1 MIASAMQLV
10 HLICYG
16 KRQGYNDKA
25 LTWRKNLLTVQLV
38 LLDLMKF
45 LYLIFSLAFPAHSR
59 TPPLKCL
66 LSFAR
71 SRTLIHAKFAR
82 FPLPTFCPRK
92 VVSLKVGWGRGRWA
106 VYQNFNS
113 DPVIF
118 E

>member
-10 HLICYG
+10 QLICYG
-16 KRQGYNDKA
+16 ERQGYNDKT
-25 LTWRKNLLTVQLV
+25 LTWRTNLLTFQLV

-45 LYLIFSLAFPAHSR
+45 LNLIFSLAFPAHSR
-59 TPPLKCL
+59 TPPRKCL

-71 SRTLIHAKFAR
+71 SRTLTHAKFAR
-82 FPLPTFCPRK
+82 FPLPTFSPRR
-92 VVSLKVGWGRGRWA
+92 VVSLKVGWGMGRWA

>member
-1 MIASAMQLV
+1 MIASTMQLV
-10 HLICYG
+10 QLICYG

-25 LTWRKNLLTVQLV
+25 LTWRKNLLTFQLV
-38 LLDLMKF
+38 LVDLMKF
-45 LYLIFSLAFPAHSR
+45 LYPIFSLAFPTRSR
-59 TPPLKCL
+59 TPPLMCL

-71 SRTLIHAKFAR
+71 SRTLTHAKFAR
-82 FPLPTFCPRK
+82 FPLPTFSPRR
-92 VVSLKVGWGRGRWA
+92 VVSLKVGWRMGRWA

>member
-10 HLICYG
+10 QLICYG
-16 KRQGYNDKA
+16 ERQGYNDKA
-25 LTWRKNLLTVQLV
+25 LTWRKNLLTFQLV

-59 TPPLKCL
+59 TPPLMCL

-71 SRTLIHAKFAR
+71 SRTLIHAKLAR
-82 FPLPTFCPRK
+82 FPLPTFSPRR
-92 VVSLKVGWGRGRWA
+92 VVSLKVGWGMGRWA